1 MILRRHILRELKCP
15 NCLAHTKSLVVTKF
29 THTDSHNY
37 YLLKCESCF
46 YAWRSTARSAM
57 YLRQGPLNSP
67 QAR

>member
-15 NCLAHTKSLVVTKF
+15 KCLGPFRNIVVTKF
-29 THTDSHNY
+29 THTDNHNY
-37 YLLKCESCF
+37 YLLKCENCS